1 MDSPSQQS
9 DPADPVLAKLVKQI
23 TAIEQDPN
31 SLAPAGSLWRFTP
44 KAQDKIDKLR
54 RKVTDRLTELRAKRG
69 DPVSEAGYTGPKQ
82 KRR

>member
-9 DPADPVLAKLVKQI
+9 EPADPVLAKLVKQI
-23 TAIEQDPN
+23 ATIEQNPN
-31 SLAPAGSLWRFTP
+31 NLAPTGSLWRFTP

-54 RKVTDRLTELRAKRG
+54 HKVTNRLAELRAERSE
-69 DPVSEAGYTGPKQ
+69 PISEAGYTGPKQ